1 MDFQSID
8 FKQLTN
14 AKNNVCRRY
23 SCMPVSAYRFFFDCC
38 LAKQTQK
45 NGSLPPPRLF
55 LFDGIWADTRS

>member
-38 LAKQTQK
+38 LAKQAQK
-45 NGSLPPPRLF
+45 TAHCHRPRRFPL
-55 LFDGIWADTRS
+55 DGIWADTRS

>member
-23 SCMPVSAYRFFFDCC
+23 SCMPVSAYRFVFERG
-38 LAKQTQK
+38 LAKQAQK
-45 NGSLPPPRLF
+45 NGSLPPAKTFP
-55 LFDGIWADTRS
+55 I